1 MFKILRNAADGAKV
15 QRLRFDSFQRQ
26 RERLGREAGGVAS
39 LSRRPTFLTFGQSFS
54 LPYQPVRL
62 ER

>member
-15 QRLRFDSFQRQ
+15 QRMRFDSFQGQ
-26 RERLGREAGGVAS
+26 RERLGCEAGGVAY
-39 LSRRPTFLTFGQSFS
+39 LSRRPTFLTFGRSLS
-54 LPYQPVRL
+54 LPYQPVSL